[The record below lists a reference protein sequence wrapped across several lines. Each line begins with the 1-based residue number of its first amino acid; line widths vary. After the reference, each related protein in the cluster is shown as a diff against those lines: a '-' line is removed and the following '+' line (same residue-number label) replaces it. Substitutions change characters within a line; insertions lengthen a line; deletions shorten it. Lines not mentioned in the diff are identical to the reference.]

1 MKKRTGE
8 SMKDLMLGEGSY
20 KKKPTSKTVRQHT
33 SKTVRRQ
40 TDRPAKQNTVNKK
53 ATYYIRDSL
62 VKRLKYLAVEKE
74 RDLSSLVSEAIEDL
88 LKKYEK

>member
-20 KKKPTSKTVRQHT
+20 KKKPTSKTV
-33 SKTVRRQ
+33 KRQ
-40 TDRPAKQNTVNKK
+40 TDKPAKQDTVNKK

-62 VKRLKYLAVEKE
+62 VKRLKYLAIEKE
-74 RDLSSLVSEAIEDL
+74 RGLSSLVSEAIEDL